1 MAAPAGMRLA
11 GNKEWITPGE
21 QLRRI
26 QGPDKNSD
34 IDVLSDSISKPL
46 LCFQDT
52 ESQHP
57 DWYTVLRKI
66 KMLPD
71 LIPALPGNINEILS
85 SNCPIHQRFMQLH
98 PLKIWQTHLLYLIPP
113 GTLNEFV
120 QRVNEYG
127 KERLAECQ
135 GKGVHPFQFRYIRN
149 ENLTTYGD
157 TRIDEPEWILISKDV
172 LPKSRGLTYQAQAD
186 MVEKLSK
193 KDSAK
198 YNVPSLRTVTV
209 VALLHKI
216 ATGES
221 ILQAGNEQNKHVFT
235 YARVPEKD
243 SNGYNL
249 IVGGLNDSGLSVRDD
264 EEYSRKNESVGVLA
278 EREL

>member
-1 MAAPAGMRLA
+1 MAAPAGMPLA
-11 GNKEWITPGE
+11 GNKEWITHDE

-26 QGPDKNSD
+26 EDPVIIGALSKN
-34 IDVLSDSISKPL
+34 VLNPIARLILQYAEPK
-46 LCFQDT
+46 
-52 ESQHP
+52 P
-57 DWYTVLRKI
+57 DWYTVLCKI
-66 KMLPD
+66 NMLPN

-85 SNCPIHQRFMQLH
+85 SNCPIRKGEINPDGI

-127 KERLAECQ
+127 RERLAECQ
-135 GKGVHPFQFRYIRN
+135 GKDSHPLRFRFIRDEYLRN
-149 ENLTTYGD
+149 FGN
-157 TRIDEPEWILISKDV
+157 TRINEPRWILISKDV
-172 LPKSRGLTYQAQAD
+172 LPKSRGLTYQEQAN
-186 MVEKLSK
+186 MVDNLSK
-193 KDSAK
+193 KASAK